1 MLKVQPLTSE
11 TPNPREQ
18 RDPAEASQA
27 LAAEPTTCTV
37 YPGLCTV
44 TDGQDGTNTDEN
56 GQHFDHGSDAIGVP
70 GLEVEGDPEIWAQFT
85 HVSAGTPPHIGF
97 MGFGLTP
104 EQAHD
109 KATELRRFADD
120 LDHLADQVHVA
131 RALRNLRT
139 VRETADGPFARILT
153 IMEDAIVRDGADP
166 VEVGDRILELMAQA
180 RAEKAEVR
188 A

>member
-1 MLKVQPLTSE
+1 MLA
-11 TPNPREQ
+11 TPTDQ
-18 RDPAEASQA
+18 VGAAEAFEV
-27 LAAEPTTCTV
+27 LAATPATCTV

-44 TDGQDGTNTDEN
+44 ADDEDGDQVDAN
-56 GQHFDHGSDAIGVP
+56 GLHFDHGSDAIGVP

-85 HVSAGTPPHIGF
+85 HVSAGNPPHIGF
-97 MGFGLTP
+97 MGFDLTP

-131 RALRNLRT
+131 RALHNLRT
-139 VRETADGPFARILT
+139 VQETTDGPFAKILT

-180 RAEKAEVR
+180 RAEKAEVQ

>member
-1 MLKVQPLTSE
+1 MTNSATTATAPS
-11 TPNPREQ
+11 TP
-18 RDPAEASQA
+18 ASQHGAFEGVEA
-27 LAAEPTTCTV
+27 LAATLTTCTV

-97 MGFGLTP
+97 MGFDLTP

-131 RALRNLRT
+131 RALHNLRT
-139 VRETADGPFARILT
+139 VRETADGPFAKILT

-166 VEVGDRILELMAQA
+166 VEVGDRILELMGQA

>member
-1 MLKVQPLTSE
+1 MRNLAIPAPVAS
-11 TPNPREQ
+11 TPARQ
-18 RDPAEASQA
+18 IG
-27 LAAEPTTCTV
+27 AANAFAAKPTTCTV
-37 YPGLCTV
+37 YPGLCTSI
-44 TDGQDGTNTDEN
+44 DGEDGDAVDEN
-56 GQHFDHGSDAIGVP
+56 GLHFDHGSDAISVP

-97 MGFGLTP
+97 MGFDLTP

-109 KATELRRFADD
+109 KATELRRFADEMD
-120 LDHLADQVHVA
+120 DLADQVHVA
-131 RALRNLRT
+131 RALHNLRT
-139 VRETADGPFARILT
+139 VRETADGPFAEILT

-180 RAEKAEVR
+180 RAEKTEVG